1 MVLNKSEKVKKF
13 SAHYIFP
20 LASAP
25 LKNGILVIDENGFV
39 QKLIDTG
46 GQIRETDRLEFHS
59 GVLMPE
65 IAGLTMEKLRNRQ
78 EETPQKSLEEIL
90 KSLLPE
96 GNSGFVLGQKTGVC
110 LLYPLDMANLKL
122 TAKSKLKKLV

>member
-1 MVLNKSEKVKKF
+1 MKKF

-59 GVLMPE
+59 GVLVPE
-65 IAGLTMEKLRNRQ
+65 IDGLTMKELQYRQ

-96 GNSGFVLGQKTGVC
+96 GNSGFVPGQKTGVC

>member
-1 MVLNKSEKVKKF
+1 MKKF

-20 LASAP
+20 LASVP
-25 LKNGILVIDENGFV
+25 LKNGILVIDENRFV

-59 GVLMPE
+59 GVLVPE

-78 EETPQKSLEEIL
+78 EETPQKSLEETL

-96 GNSGFVLGQKTGVC
+96 GNCGFVPGQKAGVC

>member
-1 MVLNKSEKVKKF
+1 MKKF

-20 LASAP
+20 LASVP
-25 LKNGILVIDENGFV
+25 LKNGILVIDENRFV
-39 QKLIDTG
+39 RELIDTG

-59 GVLMPE
+59 GVLVPE

-78 EETPQKSLEEIL
+78 EETPQKSLEETL

-96 GNSGFVLGQKTGVC
+96 GNSGFVPGQKTGVC

>member
-1 MVLNKSEKVKKF
+1 VKKF

-39 QKLIDTG
+39 QELVDTG
-46 GQIRETDRLEFHS
+46 GQIRETDRFEFHS
-59 GVLMPE
+59 GVLLPE
-65 IAGLTMEKLRNRQ
+65 INGLTMEKLRNRQ
-78 EETPQKSLEEIL
+78 EEMPQKLLEEIL
-90 KSLLPE
+90 RSLLPE
-96 GNSGFVLGQKTGVC
+96 GNCGFAPGQKAGVY
-110 LLYPLDMANLKL
+110 LLYPLDMANLRL

>member
-1 MVLNKSEKVKKF
+1 MKKF

-59 GVLMPE
+59 GVLVPE
-65 IAGLTMEKLRNRQ
+65 IAGLTMKELQYRQ

-96 GNSGFVLGQKTGVC
+96 GNSGFVPGQKTGVC

>member
-1 MVLNKSEKVKKF
+1 MKKF

-59 GVLMPE
+59 GVLVPE
-65 IAGLTMEKLRNRQ
+65 IDGLTMKELQYRQ

-96 GNSGFVLGQKTGVC
+96 GNSGFVPGQKNGVC